1 MKNKG
6 FTLIELLV
14 VIAVLGILAVLI
26 ITNLSR
32 SRDEAK
38 QTAVIAE
45 MQGLKTSVEIETG
58 ASGNYTDICNLFNA
72 GEKLAMVRDSI
83 ESKGGIWTSC
93 TSDVSSYA
101 VIVEFDSAVVELF
114 DAKQAYA
121 QAKLEAGT
129 HQPVK
134 TNLKD
139 TSEGVVAGGVHH
151 SNDILISPN
160 GLKLLKSQVK
170 ENEEGFQQ
178 PKYYCMGATPS
189 TQINK
194 GGYLEGFMYEL
205 GQGGCGNFI
214 SDNKVYSYYSQ
225 SGFAENDGENDQGD
239 PVTEFMNS
247 FNSCALTPRDL
258 KIGLESSW
266 ITRAQGL
273 EYRNRCATDEERFWS
288 SYDGCELTLE
298 ELNKAVDQ
306 NWITEAEIEDYNSNC
321 N

>member
-14 VIAVLGILAVLI
+14 VIAVLGILATLI
-26 ITNLSR
+26 ITNLSK

-45 MQGLKTSVEIETG
+45 IQGLKTSVEIETG
-58 ASGNYTDICNLFNA
+58 ASGNYTDICNLFDA
-72 GEKLAMVRDSI
+72 GEKLAMVRESI

-114 DAKQAYA
+114 DVKQAYA
-121 QAKLEAGT
+121 QATVEPRKAQES
-129 HQPVK
+129 
-134 TNLKD
+134 NIKD
-139 TSEGVVAGGVHH
+139 PIKGGVAASGVHH
-151 SNDILISPN
+151 SNDILISPK
-160 GLKLLKSQVK
+160 GLKLLKNQLK
-170 ENEEGFQQ
+170 QDGETFQQ
-178 PKYYCMGATPS
+178 PKYYCMGAAPS
-189 TQINK
+189 TSVNK

-205 GQGGCGNFI
+205 GGGGCGSYL
-214 SDNKVYSYYSQ
+214 SDNKIYQYYAD
-225 SGFAENDGENDQGD
+225 SGFIHSNPEELENQIA
-239 PVTEFMNS
+239 EFMSS
-247 FNSCALTPRDL
+247 FNNCSLTTRSL
-258 KIGLESSW
+258 NTGIKSGW
-266 ITRAQGL
+266 ITRTQAL
-273 EYRNRCATDEERFWS
+273 EYENRCATDEERFWS